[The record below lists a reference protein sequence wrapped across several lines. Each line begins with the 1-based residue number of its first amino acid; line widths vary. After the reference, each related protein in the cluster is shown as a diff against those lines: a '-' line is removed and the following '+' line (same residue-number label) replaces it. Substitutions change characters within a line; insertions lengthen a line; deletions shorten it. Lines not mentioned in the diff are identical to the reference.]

1 MFRTFAEGLAAGR
14 ALTFGHRGA
23 RAYAPMN
30 TIPSFE
36 LALVMGAHGI
46 EFDVRRTKDGV
57 LVLLHN
63 DTIDET
69 SNGRGRVAD
78 LTFAELRELD
88 FGGWLDPKYAG
99 TPIPTLD
106 ELFEAVGS
114 KLLMNVE
121 IKCERLASEGI
132 EQQVAEVIA
141 RHGLAERI
149 LISSFNPLVV
159 WRSAKAMPHILR
171 GLLVEQETPFERTRL
186 LASLDIQALH
196 PYYPYINADY
206 MQKARALGLAVN
218 TWTVNDPVEAQRLAS
233 LGVSAVITDR
243 PDTIL
248 AALGA

>member
-36 LALVMGAHGI
+36 LAHEMGAHGI
-46 EFDVRRTKDGV
+46 EFDVRRSKDGV
-57 LVLLHN
+57 LVLLH
-63 DTIDET
+63 DATIDGT
-69 SNGRGRVAD
+69 SNGHGNVAD

-88 FGGWLDPKYAG
+88 FGGWLDAKYAG
-99 TPIPTLD
+99 TQIPTLD
-106 ELFEAVGS
+106 ELFEAVGN
-114 KLLMNVE
+114 KFLMNVE

-132 EQQVAEVIA
+132 EQQVAETIA
-141 RHGLAERI
+141 RHGLADRI

-159 WRSAKAMPHILR
+159 KRSAKAMPHILR
-171 GLLVEQETPFERTRL
+171 GLLVEAETPFARARL
-186 LASLDIQALH
+186 LQTLDIQALH
-196 PYYPYINADY
+196 PYFPFIDASY

-218 TWTVNDPVEAQRLAS
+218 TWTVNDPAEAQRLAG
-233 LGVSAVITDR
+233 LGVSAVITDK
-243 PDTIL
+243 PDLIL